1 MTGSGRGLDAL
12 NALVASSQTGFGAFI
27 AVYLTAQA
35 WTQADIGQAL
45 SVGTIAA
52 MLSQVPAGALVDRIR
67 SKRLAV
73 AAGGAAV
80 ALSALLFAATPARL
94 PVMVAEVLHGFA
106 SCMIGPGIA
115 AMSLQLAGQ
124 AGMGARL
131 GRNGRFASIG
141 SAVAALV
148 LGGLGTWVSS
158 RSVFWATA
166 GLMAVGL
173 LTLVALPSGAPA
185 EPKLPKQ
192 ERPQALL
199 SRPLLVFAAC
209 VALFHLANAAMLPL
223 VAGEVTHGA
232 GSRANLVIAACIVA
246 PQAVVALVSPWVG
259 RKADGWGRRPVLLLG
274 FAALPLRGVLLALGT
289 DPAWI
294 VAVQALDGVSSAVF
308 GVMLPLVASDLSRG
322 TGRFSA
328 CMGLLGLAV
337 GAGAT
342 LSTSLAGLVADR
354 LGIAAAL
361 LALAG
366 AGAAA
371 MATVLALPETR
382 GAPARSSET

>member
-52 MLSQVPAGALVDRIR
+52 MLSQVPAGAVVDRMR

-80 ALSALLFAATPARL
+80 AASALLFAATPARL
-94 PVMVAEVLHGFA
+94 PVMLAEVLHGFA

-131 GRNGRFASIG
+131 GRNSRFASVG

-148 LGGLGTWVSS
+148 LGGIGTWVSS

-166 GLMAVGL
+166 ALMAVGM
-173 LTLVALPSGAPA
+173 LTLVMLPSGAPA

-192 ERPQALL
+192 GRPRALL
-199 SRPLLVFAAC
+199 SRPLLVFGAC

-223 VAGEVTHGA
+223 VAGEMTRSA
-232 GSRANLVIAACIVA
+232 GPRANLVIAACIVA
-246 PQAVVALVSPWVG
+246 PQVVVALVSPWVG

-289 DPAWI
+289 NPAW
-294 VAVQALDGVSSAVF
+294 VVGVQALDGVSGAVF

-354 LGIAAAL
+354 FGPGAAL
-361 LALAG
+361 VALAW
-366 AGAAA
+366 AGMAA

-382 GAPARSSET
+382 GAPARNDSA

>member
-27 AVYLTAQA
+27 AVYLTSRA

-52 MLSQVPAGALVDRIR
+52 MLSQVPAGALVDRMR

-80 ALSALLFAATPARL
+80 AVSALLFAATPARL

-131 GRNGRFASIG
+131 GRNSRFASVG

-148 LGGLGTWVSS
+148 LGGIGTWVSS

-185 EPKLPKQ
+185 EPELPK
-192 ERPQALL
+192 RGNPRALL

-223 VAGEVTHGA
+223 VAGEVTRGA

-274 FAALPLRGVLLALGT
+274 FAALPLRGVLLALGA

-294 VAVQALDGVSSAVF
+294 VAVQALDGISSAVF

-342 LSTSLAGLVADR
+342 VSTWLAGLVADR
-354 LGIAAAL
+354 LGIGAAL
-361 LALAG
+361 LVLAG

-371 MATVLALPETR
+371 MATILAMPETR
-382 GAPARSSET
+382 GAPVRFRNA

>member
-27 AVYLTAQA
+27 AVYLTSRA
-35 WTQADIGQAL
+35 WTQADIGEAL
-45 SVGTIAA
+45 SVGTVAA
-52 MLSQVPAGALVDRIR
+52 MLSQVPAGALVDRMR

-80 ALSALLFAATPARL
+80 AASALLFAATPARL

-131 GRNGRFASIG
+131 GRNSRFASIG

-148 LGGLGTWVSS
+148 LGGIGTWVSS

-173 LTLVALPSGAPA
+173 LTLVALPSGAPPDPA
-185 EPKLPKQ
+185 LPK
-192 ERPQALL
+192 RDHPRALL

-223 VAGEVTHGA
+223 VAGEVTRGA

-274 FAALPLRGVLLALGT
+274 FAALPVRGVLLALGS
-289 DPAWI
+289 DPSWI
-294 VAVQALDGVSSAVF
+294 VAVQALDGISSAVF

-342 LSTSLAGLVADR
+342 LSTWLAGMVADR
-354 LGIAAAL
+354 LGIPAAL
-361 LALAG
+361 LVLAG
-366 AGAAA
+366 AGCAALATILA
-371 MATVLALPETR
+371 MPETR
-382 GAPARSSET
+382 GAPVRFRNA

>member
-1 MTGSGRGLDAL
+1 
-12 NALVASSQTGFGAFI
+12 
-27 AVYLTAQA
+27 VYLTAQA

-52 MLSQVPAGALVDRIR
+52 MLSQVPAGAVVDRMR

-80 ALSALLFAATPARL
+80 AASALLFAATPARL

-115 AMSLQLAGQ
+115 AMSLQLAGR
-124 AGMGARL
+124 AGLGTRL
-131 GRNGRFASIG
+131 GRNSRFASIG
-141 SAVAALV
+141 SAVAALA
-148 LGGLGTWVSS
+148 LGGIGTWVSS

-166 GLMAVGL
+166 ALMAVGL

-192 ERPQALL
+192 GRPQALL

-209 VALFHLANAAMLPL
+209 VALFHLSNAAMLPL
-223 VAGEVTHGA
+223 VAGEVTRSA

-259 RKADGWGRRPVLLLG
+259 RSADGWGRRPVLLLG
-274 FAALPLRGVLLALGT
+274 FAALPLRGVLLTLGT
-289 DPAWI
+289 DPAW
-294 VAVQALDGVSSAVF
+294 VVGVQALDGVSGAVF

-337 GAGAT
+337 GGAGG
-342 LSTSLAGLVADR
+342 AGLGWGGGHGNRFGD
-354 LGIAAAL
+354 
-361 LALAG
+361 AG
-366 AGAAA
+366 NSGRPGA
-371 MATVLALPETR
+371 
-382 GAPARSSET
+382 

>member
-45 SVGTIAA
+45 SIGTIAA

-80 ALSALLFAATPARL
+80 AASALLFAAVPARL

-131 GRNGRFASIG
+131 GRNSRFASIG

-192 ERPQALL
+192 ERPGALL
-199 SRPLLVFAAC
+199 SRPLLVFGVC

-223 VAGEVTHGA
+223 VAGEVTRAA

-246 PQAVVALVSPWVG
+246 PQAVVAVVSPWVG

-274 FAALPLRGVLLALGT
+274 FAALPLRGLLLALGT
-289 DPAWI
+289 SPAW
-294 VAVQALDGVSSAVF
+294 VVGVQALDGVSSAVF

-342 LSTSLAGLVADR
+342 LSTWLAGMVADR
-354 LGIAAAL
+354 LGPGAAL
-361 LALAG
+361 LALAVAGVASMG
-366 AGAAA
+366 A
-371 MATVLALPETR
+371 VLALPETR
-382 GAPARSSET
+382 RVLARNEDA